1 MVHPQAAFFFSQQ
14 HKNMNKLNFLLL
26 TLSALMLLTSCS
38 KESNNHAINKQVTE
52 FTESLN
58 IDKTEKNWKT
68 KLSQPP
74 QLIFEEDK
82 QYIWHLATTEGNIEI
97 TFTPN
102 ESPVHVS
109 STIFLTQIGFYD
121 DLIFHRVI
129 PGFMAQGGDP
139 LGTGRGNP
147 GYQYDGE
154 FSGKLSHDK
163 AGTLSMANAGPGTDG
178 SQFFITFKATS
189 FLDDKHTVFGYVSK
203 GMDVLTKMEKLGSPR
218 GKTSKEI
225 KIIKATVI
233 IK

>member
-147 GYQYDGE
+147 GYQYDGCNGLIN
-154 FSGKLSHDK
+154 SD
-163 AGTLSMANAGPGTDG
+163 
-178 SQFFITFKATS
+178 I
-189 FLDDKHTVFGYVSK
+189 FLAYIIQETEVKKCQRSK
-203 GMDVLTKMEKLGSPR
+203 DYHLRLNNV
-218 GKTSKEI
+218 
-225 KIIKATVI
+225 VI
-233 IK
+233 MRS